1 MYGHL
6 GLLLS
11 ATRYATLS
19 ATAFVTTINP
29 GPFDPPVLG
38 TGPQIKA
45 AKDVWRD
52 SKFTFELYQATE
64 KALISQVV
72 DAVDAT
78 YLAALQNVNTSQYGD
93 SILSLTQHLYST
105 YSGSREPDERVCS

>member
-19 ATAFVTTINP
+19 ATAFVTTLNP

-38 TGPQIKA
+38 TGPQIEA
-45 AKDVWRD
+45 AKDVWREG
-52 SKFTFELYQATE
+52 KFTFELCQSTE
-64 KALISQVV
+64 KALIAKVV

-78 YLAALQNVNTSQYGD
+78 YLAALQNVNTS
-93 SILSLTQHLYST
+93 
-105 YSGSREPDERVCS
+105 R